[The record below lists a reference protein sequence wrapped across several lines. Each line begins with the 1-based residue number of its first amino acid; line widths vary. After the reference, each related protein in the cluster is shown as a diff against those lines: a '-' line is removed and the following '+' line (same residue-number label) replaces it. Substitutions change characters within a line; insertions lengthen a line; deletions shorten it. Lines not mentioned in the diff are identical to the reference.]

1 MILLDLQYRII
12 ESKDWA
18 FMMFLLALLLVVFI
32 KSTFEKRFFDFSRI
46 IVSDKYHRIY
56 KDSSNIL
63 SLFTIF
69 IFIVNIIS
77 LAFFIQLVAVYYGL
91 AIPSDWVL
99 FIRISTLL
107 SVFILVKYLIEKIV
121 ATIFGIEEIMDEY
134 NLTKVNY
141 RTYVGLLLLPL
152 TVVMYYNPGLSHALI
167 VPLSVLLIGI
177 NLFTYAITFVR
188 YQNFVLSK
196 LFYFILYLCA
206 FEIAP
211 YYFVYYLIKKN

>member
-91 AIPSDWVL
+91 AIPSDWLL

-107 SVFILVKYLIEKIV
+107 TVFILVKYLIEKIV

-152 TVVMYYNPGLSHALI
+152 TVVMYYNSGLSHALI

>member
-1 MILLDLQYRII
+1 
-12 ESKDWA
+12 
-18 FMMFLLALLLVVFI
+18 MMFLLALLLVVFI

-107 SVFILVKYLIEKIV
+107 TVFILVKYLIEKIV

-152 TVVMYYNPGLSHALI
+152 TVVMYYNSGLSHALI